1 MKTNSAF
8 QTSEAIANEI
18 AADFFKN
25 LNYIKTTDPF
35 DTVDFFIT
43 VKGNK

>member
-1 MKTNSAF
+1 MNNFIETEKL
-8 QTSEAIANEI
+8 ANEM